1 MKLIGA
7 RQQLTATSQQHLQ
20 HSSNVCACLCV
31 AKGRTL
37 RACVRVS
44 SWTLLCRPKLPSE
57 KASDARQGG
66 TCRQPWRKRLRFRA
80 RNPRPCDTPSG
91 LALAPLSRMVRWQ
104 VWKGGD
110 ECGDV
115 LGEEVCRLG
124 LWRVGCGLF
133 GRTARW
139 TLEGRWIHL

>member
-1 MKLIGA
+1 MNEIDWA

-37 RACVRVS
+37 RACARVS
-44 SWTLLCRPKLPSE
+44 SWTLLCRPKFPPE
-57 KASDARQGG
+57 KASDDQKKGRGAQTALG
-66 TCRQPWRKRLRFRA
+66 KRLRA
-80 RNPRPCDTPSG
+80 ILDTAGRLTASR

-124 LWRVGCGLF
+124 LWRVGCGMF
-133 GRTARW
+133 GRTG
-139 TLEGRWIHL
+139 GRWKLELCV